1 MFVRSKFHVLLFSC
15 LFLFSGMVSKT
26 AVVSLIGLL
35 GMVYQATQLP
45 PPPKSDPAGGF
56 VVDIDVDD
64 NGDGLVDAARIRL
77 SDGRYL
83 AYREKGVSKNES
95 NYRIVL
101 VHGFGSSKE
110 MNFPAS
116 QVLTLNS
123 SLNNTYIEICTK
135 ICDMDEYQKVNY
147 IKD

>member
-1 MFVRSKFHVLLFSC
+1 
-15 LFLFSGMVSKT
+15 MVSKT
-26 AVVSLIGLL
+26 TVVSLIGLL
-35 GMVYQATQLP
+35 AMVYLATQMP

-116 QVLTLNS
+116 RVLTLNS

>member
-1 MFVRSKFHVLLFSC
+1 
-15 LFLFSGMVSKT
+15 MVSKT

-35 GMVYQATQLP
+35 AMVYQATQLP

-83 AYREKGVSKNES
+83 AYREKGVSKIES

-123 SLNNTYIEICTK
+123 SLDNTYIEICTK

>member
-1 MFVRSKFHVLLFSC
+1 
-15 LFLFSGMVSKT
+15 MVSKT

-45 PPPKSDPAGGF
+45 PPPKSDPPGGF
-56 VVDIDVDD
+56 VVDIDVED

-83 AYREKGVSKNES
+83 AYREKGVSKIES

-135 ICDMDEYQKVNY
+135 FCDMDEYQKVNY

>member
-1 MFVRSKFHVLLFSC
+1 
-15 LFLFSGMVSKT
+15 MVSKT
-26 AVVSLIGLL
+26 GVVSLIGLL

-83 AYREKGVSKNES
+83 AYREKGVSKIES

-123 SLNNTYIEICTK
+123 SLDNTYIEICTK

>member
-1 MFVRSKFHVLLFSC
+1 MFVRLRSKFHA
-15 LFLFSGMVSKT
+15 FLFSGMVSKT
-26 AVVSLIGLL
+26 AVVLLIGLL

-45 PPPKSDPAGGF
+45 PPSQSDPAGGF

-64 NGDGLVDAARIRL
+64 DDDGLVDSARIRL

-83 AYREKGVSKNES
+83 AYREKGVPKNES
-95 NYRIVL
+95 NHKIIL

-116 QVLTLNS
+116 QVLILNS
-123 SLNNTYIEICTK
+123 SLNNIYIEICGK
-135 ICDMDEYQKVNY
+135 ICDMGKYKIVN
-147 IKD
+147 

>member
-1 MFVRSKFHVLLFSC
+1 
-15 LFLFSGMVSKT
+15 MVSKT
-26 AVVSLIGLL
+26 TVVSLIGLL
-35 GMVYQATQLP
+35 AMVYQATQLP

-56 VVDIDVDD
+56 VVDIDVDN

-116 QVLTLNS
+116 RVLTLNS